1 MKLGE
6 FELDI
11 VSDGG
16 FRLDG
21 GAMFGVVPKV
31 LWAKHKVPDDKNR
44 IGMGTNCLLVRTGR
58 EVVLID
64 AGLGDKNDAKFQAIY
79 AYEAGARRL
88 PEALAALGLGPADVT
103 HVVLSHLH
111 FDHCGW
117 STRFE
122 GDRVVP
128 TFPNAR
134 YFMNRAEVEHAR
146 SPNERDRASYDG
158 RNWEPLFEAGQAVL
172 FDREAVIVPGI
183 RTVEVPG
190 HNGSMCIVL
199 IESRGAKAVFW
210 ADLVPTVAHLPY
222 PWVMGYDLF
231 PLTTMENKQLWLPR
245 AAQEDWLC
253 VFEHDAETPVARLR
267 ADERGRY
274 FAEPVLE
281 PSAVL
286 EP

>member
-1 MKLGE
+1 MASALASASSTATAAV
-6 FELDI
+6 FDRAR
-11 VSDGG
+11 S
-16 FRLDG
+16 
-21 GAMFGVVPKV
+21 
-31 LWAKHKVPDDKNR
+31 
-44 IGMGTNCLLVRTGR
+44 GTMS
-58 EVVLID
+58 
-64 AGLGDKNDAKFQAIY
+64 
-79 AYEAGARRL
+79 L
-88 PEALAALGLGPADVT
+88 PEVM
-103 HVVLSHLH
+103 SQ
-111 FDHCGW
+111 
-117 STRFE
+117 
-122 GDRVVP
+122 
-128 TFPNAR
+128 
-134 YFMNRAEVEHAR
+134 
-146 SPNERDRASYDG
+146 ASV
-158 RNWEPLFEAGQAVL
+158 WQQAGQAVL

-199 IESRGAKAVFW
+199 IESRGATAVFW

-267 ADERGRY
+267 ADERGRF